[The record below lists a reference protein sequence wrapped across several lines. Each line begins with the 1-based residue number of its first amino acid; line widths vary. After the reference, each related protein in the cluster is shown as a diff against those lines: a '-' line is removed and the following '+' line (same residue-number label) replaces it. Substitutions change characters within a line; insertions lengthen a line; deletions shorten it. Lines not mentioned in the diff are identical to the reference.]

1 MLVVPSLQLSSSV
14 LWSPTRQNVQEDSH
28 MFERSHLLMF
38 LWVSLRLSALLPVV
52 PCQCLS
58 VFNFNHL
65 SHAGLL
71 LSDILGGPETAVW
84 QNVITTFEKLLA
96 VKSKGKSEPT
106 LKAQGK
112 AQRKTT
118 KLLPNPLNM

>member
-1 MLVVPSLQLSSSV
+1 
-14 LWSPTRQNVQEDSH
+14 
-28 MFERSHLLMF
+28 MFERSHLLVF

-52 PCQCLS
+52 PRQCLS
-58 VFNFNHL
+58 VFYFNHL
-65 SHAGLL
+65 SHGGLL
-71 LSDILGGPETAVW
+71 LSDILGGTETAVW
-84 QNVITTFEKLLA
+84 QNVISTFEKLLA

-118 KLLPNPLNM
+118 KLLANPLNV

>member
-28 MFERSHLLMF
+28 MFERSLLLMF

-52 PCQCLS
+52 PCQRLS
-58 VFNFNHL
+58 AFYSDHL

-71 LSDILGGPETAVW
+71 LSVIQGGPETAVW
-84 QNVITTFEKLLA
+84 QNAITTFEKLLA
-96 VKSKGKSEPT
+96 VKSEGKPEPT

-112 AQRKTT
+112 A
-118 KLLPNPLNM
+118 